1 MGFTCQGKNKIQ
13 LHYEV
18 MRYLSSDHIK
28 HGGPPEP
35 STTINALKPIESQF
49 CWFMI
54 KICHACLP
62 KSMRELLFIQLCY
75 ISYTIVTIQT
85 RGSWSQTR
93 ICHVFLANLSWFHI
107 CFPRTSS
114 ISCLKNSCPALSTKM
129 LKKILFL
136 FLS

>member
-54 KICHACLP
+54 KICHTCLP
-62 KSMRELLFIQLCY
+62 KSMRELLFDNCDYSNKRFLE
-75 ISYTIVTIQT
+75 SDKDLSRFLSKSLMVPHLF
-85 RGSWSQTR
+85 SQD
-93 ICHVFLANLSWFHI
+93 LLDK
-107 CFPRTSS
+107 
-114 ISCLKNSCPALSTKM
+114 L
-129 LKKILFL
+129 LKKFL
-136 FLS
+136 PSTVNRNVKENSFPVSQLVII